1 MSTRSTTSSMCD
13 HDSMALEPGR
23 SGDAPDRKRDADH
36 DERSERTSWQC
47 SRGRSRRAGRGTP
60 NVDGEG
66 PNVYR
71 RHTQRAELHIKL
83 T

>member
-47 SRGRSRRAGRGTP
+47 SRGRSRRAAAARRTLTARVRVST
-60 NVDGEG
+60 VDTLS
-66 PNVYR
+66 VR
-71 RHTQRAELHIKL
+71 SCTLS
-83 T
+83 